1 GAPTLL
7 TQGTVS
13 IGSQHL
19 GNTTPNQSQFT
30 FTVPASDAGDELIV
44 TLNETMNSDQSVNP
58 EGLPVYYRWGPL
70 ANTTAPADNSPKD
83 QIVPLNVWN
92 VTSQGTAFD
101 PSGTPI
107 AYSDNA
113 QSLILPGSS
122 GGGGSTGQP
131 ALVIA
136 PDTANILVGNTQQ
149 YTDTYF
155 PDGQAAGNG
164 QAVTT
169 ASTWSTGNDGVAS
182 NYEGDQTG
190 QVYGVAP
197 GTTSVTASYDG
208 LTVTAQVNVAA
219 GVAPSGYN
227 LTVENLESG
236 LSGGT
241 ATPGDSYTMTA
252 TFTTNTPFTVEGANV
267 WWYINSG
274 NGWQAIN
281 SVAQPVTIPTN
292 GSTTASMSWIFP
304 ASATSV
310 QLMVTVDDPYVNGS
324 FQPEP
329 IAGTTSME
337 TTYSDNSDQT
347 GVGSNTPPPP
357 QPGPIYRSIGTV
369 TMPVTITPPPVTV
382 EVPHTTWVTT
392 WTPISINNTPKK
404 ENWGP
409 PHFYLSY

>member
-1 GAPTLL
+1 
-7 TQGTVS
+7 
-13 IGSQHL
+13 
-19 GNTTPNQSQFT
+19 TTPNQSQFT
-30 FTVPASDAGDELIV
+30 FSVPASDAGDELIV
-44 TLNETMNSDQSVNP
+44 TLNETLNPNQSVNP
-58 EGLPVYYRWGPL
+58 DGLPVYYAYGPL
-70 ANTTAPADNSPKD
+70 SNTETLADNSPKD

-122 GGGGSTGQP
+122 GGGTQP
-131 ALVIA
+131 TLVVT
-136 PDTANILVGNTQQ
+136 PSTANVLVGNTQQ

-155 PDGQAAGNG
+155 PNGQAAGNG
-164 QAVTT
+164 QNVTQSSNWYSGDVGIAT
-169 ASTWSTGNDGVAS
+169 VIVTGSSGGLATGNAS
-182 NYEGDQTG
+182 
-190 QVYGVAP
+190 
-197 GTTSVTASYDG
+197 GTTSIQAQYDG
-208 LTVTAQVNVAA
+208 LSASAQINVAA

-252 TFTTNTPFTVEGANV
+252 TFVTNTPFTVNGANV

-274 NGWQAIN
+274 SGWQSIN
-281 SVAQPVTIPTN
+281 SVAQPVTIPAN
-292 GSTTASMSWIFP
+292 SSTVASAQWMFP
-304 ASATSV
+304 ASASSV
-310 QLMVTVDDPYVNGS
+310 QLMVTVDDPYANGS

-337 TTYSDNSDQT
+337 TTYSDNYVQT
-347 GVGSNTPPPP
+347 GVGSSVAPTP
-357 QPGPIYRSIGTV
+357 QPGSIYRSVGTV

-392 WTPISINNTPKK
+392 WTPIPINNTLKN
-404 ENWGP
+404 ETWGP